1 MAIQARA
8 LQKPLDF
15 RGYVVLLS
23 AYAVF
28 YLFMAGWMAIHLGVM
43 VGNMNEFQN
52 LDRVCDGSDEAC
64 RGLNYDNT
72 VPPRFPVVSL
82 VYDNFVVDAPEETY
96 VGMGMPAYSGFF
108 QNSFTTAN
116 EASGVQLSPDPWN
129 ANEKFATSLSVNHPS
144 CAEDATAL
152 GIDVNCAL
160 SGQIRINNNWRLRT
174 TYFPV
179 NVSCKATPGSDNPE
193 GAGIKTAALFNPWNV
208 AAGAFEMTTKPG
220 QTIPEQTGKDVSFE
234 ANVVNNVTD
243 NLFSLNWNFGHVFPH
258 IAQFVVIPAAP
269 LRTGETWSFT
279 LECYPDS
286 LIEFENNR
294 MTYDVSFSA

>member
-8 LQKPLDF
+8 VQKPLDF

-64 RGLNYDNT
+64 RGLNYNNT
-72 VPPRFPVVSL
+72 VPPEFPIVEL
-82 VYDNFVVDAPEETY
+82 AYTNFVVDAPEETY

-116 EASGVQLSPDPWN
+116 EASGVMLSPDPWN

-144 CAEDATAL
+144 CALDAPPL
-152 GIDVNCAL
+152 GIDIDCAL
-160 SGQIRINNNWRLRT
+160 SGQIRINNNWNLRT
-174 TYFPV
+174 TYVPV
-179 NVSCKATPGSDNPE
+179 NVSCKATPGSNNPD

-208 AAGAFEMTTKPG
+208 AAGAFEVAANGRVSTG
-220 QTIPEQTGKDVSFE
+220 QDVTFE
-234 ANVVNNVTD
+234 ANVVD
-243 NLFSLNWNFGHVFPH
+243 KDLFSLNWNYGHVFPH
-258 IAQFVVIPAAP
+258 IAQFVVIPAARVP
-269 LRTGETWSFT
+269 SGETWSFT